1 MKAAKHIF
9 LFILT
14 VSLIFSCKKK
24 ESLSEIL
31 LGKWYVERF
40 TEYDDYYA
48 PNTNNVSSNSENV
61 GTFVFSGDGTGVYVY
76 YNKSIDFTYN
86 LSGDRCIF
94 TFDEDDIQ
102 TYSSPIIFYYKYG
115 TTTTNAYNVF
125 LGNPKTANFYSEIG
139 SYSNMGGPTKLEF
152 LLTKIE

>member
-40 TEYDDYYA
+40 TEYDDTYRA
-48 PNTNNVSSNSENV
+48 NTNNVVSNKEKV
-61 GTFVFSGDGTGVYVY
+61 GTFLFNGDGTGVYVY
-76 YNKSIDFTYN
+76 HGQSIDFKYTLWDDVCN
-86 LSGDRCIF
+86 F
-94 TFDEDDIQ
+94 TFDQDDIQ
-102 TYSSPIIFYYKYG
+102 SYDSPIILYYQY
-115 TTTTNAYNVF
+115 TTKKVTSYTVF
-125 LGNPKTANFYSEIG
+125 LGNPKTANFYYESTIR
-139 SYSNMGGPTKLEF
+139 SNMGGPTKIEF
-152 LLTKIE
+152 LLTKME